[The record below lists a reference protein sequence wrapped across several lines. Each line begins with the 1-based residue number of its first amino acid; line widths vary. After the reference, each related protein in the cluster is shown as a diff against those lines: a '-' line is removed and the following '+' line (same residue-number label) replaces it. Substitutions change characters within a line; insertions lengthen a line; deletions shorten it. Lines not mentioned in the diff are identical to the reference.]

1 MKGQE
6 GVVFCLDRRRTMA
19 LRAILIFSSKGQ
31 RRLCPGQGKRRA
43 NAPAK
48 AVRDDVFDAPGAD
61 PSPRGQPPRQKG
73 GGLGRVA
80 RSRAEISGR
89 LPCRTR
95 SEIISQARPSGR
107 RRPWWCAASS
117 GRGWIWSWHADRLG
131 PRRRRV
137 ARSAAP
143 AGAGRHRWTNSHVGA
158 RPQQRHRPVGNHDG
172 RHEPAHAQ
180 IRTRS
185 SIGTPSA
192 TSRRRASGLR
202 RIENVHLD
210 IVRTSEAVKAG
221 ALKAAAAP
229 AADHWVV
236 LTERMTV

>member
-1 MKGQE
+1 MPHQVGDHLA
-6 GVVFCLDRRRTMA
+6 GAPIGAATA
-19 LRAILIFSSKGQ
+19 LAMRGAVWPGMDMVLAMLI
-31 RRLCPGQGKRRA
+31 
-43 NAPAK
+43 
-48 AVRDDVFDAPGAD
+48 
-61 PSPRGQPPRQKG
+61 
-73 GGLGRVA
+73 
-80 RSRAEISGR
+80 
-89 LPCRTR
+89 
-95 SEIISQARPSGR
+95 
-107 RRPWWCAASS
+107 
-117 GRGWIWSWHADRLG
+117 GWG

-137 ARSAAP
+137 ARSGLPAR